1 MQSLDSL
8 AAPVAAEGAARG
20 ESRRETSPNEEVQDR
35 NVVEHRRLLGEEGRN
50 LHLAQERLSEA
61 LRDAQER
68 SFMIASSRAGDN
80 GGSTGGRNGGRQGG
94 GGGGGGVTY
103 GAAGRG
109 DAASEAAAAR
119 EEAASAAAGAEVG
132 SPKSEKVRL
141 WCCDHV
147 THCSWCCPFLLIR

>member
-8 AAPVAAEGAARG
+8 AAPVAAEGAARD
-20 ESRRETSPNEEVQDR
+20 ESHRETSPDEEAQDHNGWH
-35 NVVEHRRLLGEEGRN
+35 NVVERPRLLGEEGRN

-68 SFMIASSRAGDN
+68 SFMIASSRARDN
-80 GGSTGGRNGGRQGG
+80 VGSTGGRDGGRQRE

-132 SPKSEKVRL
+132 SPKNGKVRV

-147 THCSWCCPFLLIR
+147 AHCS